1 MSNGWASPG
10 GESPQGSATP
20 HQGNDEQPPPQYGER
35 LPPPAYGERLPPP
48 ASGYHGPPPGYSQQQ
63 PAPGYGPPPG
73 YPPPYQPVGQQ
84 YPPQGP
90 PGYYPGPPPGQW
102 LAPKPG
108 VIPLRPLRISDMFEG
123 TFATIRGNP
132 GATLGLAAVVAVVM
146 AIPSIAT
153 VLVVGNLVPTISE
166 SNGNSVRI
174 GPQLAEYPS
183 TIFTS
188 LGAVLLTGMLTVV
201 LSEAVLGRR
210 ITIGETW
217 QRIKGR
223 ILPLIGLMLLL
234 GLASFLAIAIVIGIV
249 VVLLLTGQTVLAIIL
264 GVVLF
269 IVLLLAVLYTFFRAS
284 LAPAALVLERLGP
297 VEAIRRS
304 FTLTNGSFWRVVG
317 ILLLTQLIAGVAS
330 SIITGTV
337 GVVVGITSIPTSST
351 STVGLSIT
359 AVIAIELA
367 ALVTSIFTAPF
378 TAGMTGLLYLD
389 QRIRKE
395 ALDVTLMAAA
405 QQNRPGGRGVG

>member
-10 GESPQGSATP
+10 GDSPQGSATP

-35 LPPPAYGERLPPP
+35 LPAPAYGQ
-48 ASGYHGPPPGYSQQQ
+48 YGPPPGYGQQQ

-73 YPPPYQPVGQQ
+73 YPPPYQPAGQQ

-90 PGYYPGPPPGQW
+90 SGHYPGPPPGQW

-132 GATLGLAAVVAVVM
+132 GATLGLSAVVALVM
-146 AIPSIAT
+146 AIPSIAII
-153 VLVVGNLVPTISE
+153 LVVGNLIPTISE
-166 SNGNSVRI
+166 SNGNSMRI
-174 GPQLAEYPS
+174 GPQLAQYPS
-183 TIFTS
+183 SIITS
-188 LGAVLLTGMLTVV
+188 FGALLLAGMLTVV

-223 ILPLIGLMLLL
+223 ILPLVGLALLL
-234 GLASFLAIAIVIGIV
+234 GLTVFVAMAVVVGIV
-249 VVLLLTGQTVLAIIL
+249 VVLAIAGQAVLAIII
-264 GVVLF
+264 GVVLGIALF
-269 IVLLLAVLYTFFRAS
+269 IALIYTFFRIA
-284 LAPAALVLERLGP
+284 LAAPALVLERLGP

-304 FTLTNGSFWRVVG
+304 LALTKGSFWRVLG
-317 ILLLTQLIAGVAS
+317 ILLLTQVIAGVAS
-330 SIITGTV
+330 SIISAPVGIIV
-337 GVVVGITSIPTSST
+337 GVSSIPGSST
-351 STVGLSIT
+351 APVGLSVT
-359 AVIAIELA
+359 AVVAIEVA

-405 QQNRPGGRGVG
+405 QQSKPGGPGVG